1 MSEEPL
7 MDVAHLGHLELLTPK
22 PEESLRFFI
31 DVMGMTE
38 SGRKGNSVYLRAFDD
53 YERYSLQLTASHTSG
68 LGHAAFRA
76 RSPQALQRRVQAL
89 EGVGPAS
96 AGMRANWGTA
106 PPIVSTIRTG
116 MSSSFTTRPQWYEA
130 PQALRPALKNQ
141 AQRFPARGVN
151 VRRLDHFNCLA
162 VDVRA
167 NREFFQ
173 EYLGF
178 RLTEQIVLDSG
189 EEAGMWLT
197 ATNKSYDFAYTKEA
211 HGVKGASIT
220 SLMRSTAARMF
231 FARPIS
237 FSKPASRSKPGR
249 ISTPCSKPFFFTSSS
264 LAGTASRSPMPA
276 HALCSRP
283 IGSRSDGP
291 RPSGRRGRP
300 GASRPSRA
308 STRTAH
314 RPCPISSRRK
324 RAAVQGRRSL
334 RDAPPSI
341 CIMRL
346 AARPLRKPHL

>member
-1 MSEEPL
+1 VSEEPL

-38 SGRKGNSVYLRAFDD
+38 SGRKGNSVYLRAYDD

-76 RSPQALQRRVQAL
+76 RSPQALQRRVKAL
-89 EGVGPAS
+89 EGSGAGIGWHEGELGHGPS
-96 AGMRANWGTA
+96 YRFHDPDGHVIELYYET
-106 PPIVSTIRTG
+106 
-116 MSSSFTTRPQWYEA
+116 QWYEA
-130 PQALRPALKNQ
+130 PRLLRPALKNQ

-211 HGVKGASIT
+211 HGVKGRFHHIT
-220 SLMRSTAARMF
+220 YALD
-231 FARPIS
+231 
-237 FSKPASRSKPGR
+237 SREDV
-249 ISTPCSKPFFFTSSS
+249 
-264 LAGTASRSPMPA
+264 L
-276 HALCSRP
+276 
-283 IGSRSDGP
+283 
-291 RPSGRRGRP
+291 
-300 GASRPSRA
+300 
-308 STRTAH
+308 
-314 RPCPISSRRK
+314 
-324 RAAVQGRRSL
+324 RAADIFLEAGVPIETGPHKHAVQQTFFLYVFEPGGHRVEVANAGARLVLAPDWKPIRWSEAERKKGQAWGLKTIESFHTHGTPPLPHQLEEKQSDRS
-334 RDAPPSI
+334 RNKIAP
-341 CIMRL
+341 
-346 AARPLRKPHL
+346 